1 MRISSL
7 VYMAKMQILMQIHKH
22 RLYNMLAKTEDIP
35 PYERQL
41 LLIAR
46 QAFMN
51 SPMIDDEQKRRIDKL
66 FQDIV
71 DIFTEKR

>member
-1 MRISSL
+1 
-7 VYMAKMQILMQIHKH
+7 
-22 RLYNMLAKTEDIP
+22 MLAKIDEIP

-51 SPMIDDEQKRRIDKL
+51 SHMIDEEQKRRIDNL

>member
-1 MRISSL
+1 
-7 VYMAKMQILMQIHKH
+7 
-22 RLYNMLAKTEDIP
+22 MLAKTDEIP

-46 QAFMN
+46 QALMN
-51 SPMIDDEQKRRIDKL
+51 SHMIDEEQKRRIDKL